1 MTMLL
6 RALAALAFVCAFSV
20 PLEAQQINC
29 PPGAS
34 LNDIR
39 QVGEEMVVNGVIEE
53 LLLLEGDPLEKYAEA
68 LNAGYDAGIPS
79 GLSHIVVAV
88 RLDGSA
94 ALFGFTDGCRTGIA
108 NLLPGVHR
116 EIYGQE
122 VEAPGAGS

>member
-1 MTMLL
+1 MDRLTGKQRMFVAEYLVDL
-6 RALAALAFVCAFSV
+6 NATRAA
-20 PLEAQQINC
+20 
-29 PPGAS
+29 
-34 LNDIR
+34 IR
-39 QVGEEMVVNGVIEE
+39 
-53 LLLLEGDPLEKYAEA
+53 
-68 LNAGYDAGIPS
+68 AGYDAGIPS